1 MKRTTRRRVAVETV
15 WPVHRTCTLRVLCT
29 SPKTLS
35 SGRASTKVE
44 QLSVIRYK
52 TDMCAKREIANL
64 KSPFTLSIM
73 LRPLL
78 LLLFIPSLS
87 LAAPD
92 KSPPALNPA
101 PNLSLDLRG
110 QIRSY
115 TTAVTDN
122 WLLRAPLDNP
132 AMLDIFRDR
141 DKQPYRNLLPWSGE
155 FAGKYLTAGTQVLQL
170 NNDPRLRAHLEK
182 FVKDLIAL
190 QADDGYLGPFPK
202 DFRLT
207 GKAPNC
213 PATWDAWGHY
223 HIMLGLLL
231 WHDLTF
237 DEKALTAASR
247 IGDLLCNKFL
257 DPQKH
262 MLDMGSSEMNHAPIH
277 SLALLY
283 RKTGQK
289 RYLDLATKIVDEFAL
304 PGGGDY
310 FRVGLSGKAFYQS
323 PKPRWESLHPIMG
336 LAELHR
342 ITGNNDYRKS
352 FEQLW
357 WTIAQYDRHNNGGF
371 SSGEQAQ
378 GNPYHGGAI
387 ETCCTIAWMALSVE
401 MLRTSGNSL
410 VADELELSTLN
421 QVLALHSPDG
431 KWCTYN
437 TPMDGA
443 RIPSTIDIAFQK
455 RPGSEQLN
463 CCSVNAARGFGLI
476 SQWALMQEKDDTLVL
491 NWYGPSTMTTT
502 IAGTP
507 ITIEQETHYPREE
520 WTIIKVNPKQPT
532 KFQLKLRIPQ
542 WSTDNSIYING
553 HRQPEKITP
562 GAYFS
567 ITREWKSGDQIT
579 LDLDFTP
586 HIWAGEKECAGK
598 VSLYRGPI
606 LLAVNLPDK
615 TPLPT
620 LNANSLN
627 TLNLI
632 DYASAGA
639 NGVRYATWLPMKDAP
654 RTMFS
659 KSRPLPTARVEAPR

>member
-1 MKRTTRRRVAVETV
+1 
-15 WPVHRTCTLRVLCT
+15 
-29 SPKTLS
+29 
-35 SGRASTKVE
+35 
-44 QLSVIRYK
+44 
-52 TDMCAKREIANL
+52 
-64 KSPFTLSIM
+64 M

-78 LLLFIPSLS
+78 LLLCVPSVS
-87 LAAPD
+87 LAAAPD
-92 KSPPALNPA
+92 KSPPILDSA
-101 PNLSLDLRG
+101 PNLSLDLHG
-110 QIRSY
+110 PIRSY
-115 TTAVTDN
+115 TNAVTEN
-122 WLLRAPLDNP
+122 WLLRAPIDNP
-132 AMLDIFRDR
+132 AMLDMFRDR

-155 FAGKYLTAGTQVLQL
+155 FAGKYLTASTQILRL
-170 NNDPRLRAHLEK
+170 NNEERLRTHLQK
-182 FVKDLIAL
+182 FVEQFIAL

-202 DFRLT
+202 DSRLT

-213 PATWDAWGHY
+213 PDTWDAWGHY

-231 WHDLTF
+231 WHDLTA

-247 IGDLLCNKFL
+247 IGDLLCDKFL
-257 DPQKH
+257 GKEIGKEKR

-310 FRVGLSGKAFYQS
+310 LRVGLAGKAFYQS

-342 ITGNNDYRKS
+342 ITGNDDYRKS

-387 ETCCTIAWMALSVE
+387 ETCCTIAWMAMSVE
-401 MLRTSGNSL
+401 MLRTTGNSL

-437 TPMDGA
+437 TPMDGLRKA
-443 RIPSTIDIAFQK
+443 STIDIAFQK

-476 SQWALMQEKDDTLVL
+476 SQWALMSEKDDTLVL

-502 IAGTP
+502 VANTP
-507 ITIEQETHYPREE
+507 ITIEQETDYPREE
-520 WTIIKVNPKQPT
+520 WSIIKVNPKQPI

-542 WSTDNSIYING
+542 WSTDNRIYING
-553 HRQPEKITP
+553 HQQTEKITP
-562 GAYFS
+562 GTYFTLS
-567 ITREWKSGDQIT
+567 REWKSGDEVI
-579 LDLDFTP
+579 LDLDLTP
-586 HIWAGEKECAGK
+586 HIWPGEKECTNKA
-598 VSLYRGPI
+598 SIYRGPI
-606 LLAVNLPDK
+606 LFALNLPEK
-615 TPLPT
+615 SPLPT
-620 LNANSLN
+620 LSLEQIRKAESIN
-627 TLNLI
+627 GKSWLTLQIPTEKGPIELI

-639 NGVRYATWLPMKDAP
+639 GGIRYATWLPMPDA
-654 RTMFS
+654 RRATFS
-659 KSRPLPTARVEAPR
+659 KTRPLPTTATKGP